1 MEGVHVGVS
10 YGQHDRVDELNDRIQ
25 NRQFSDK
32 PLAPNFSSR
41 PVVTKYSRF
50 QIADRR
56 APAYEEEIRPV
67 ETHNTQT
74 NFNPATLRGPPA
86 SMLQNIDLESALRNQ
101 NVAFQRNCVQST
113 YVPDSRSELFN
124 VRVHSALGPNPHPSL
139 FSHPPTQSV
148 PREAAVRGMNIG
160 KDLFNNSTRTQLRA
174 L

>member
-1 MEGVHVGVS
+1 MEGVHTGVS

-25 NRQFSDK
+25 SRQFSDK

-56 APAYEEEIRPV
+56 APYIEQIHPV
-67 ETHNTQT
+67 EAHNLQT
-74 NFNPATLRGPPA
+74 NFSPATQRGPPA
-86 SMLQNIDLESALRNQ
+86 TMLQNIDLESALRNQ
-101 NVAFQRNCVQST
+101 NVAFQRKSLQST
-113 YVPDSRSELFN
+113 YVPDSSSELFK
-124 VRVHSALGPNPHPSL
+124 VRVHSTLGPNPHPSL

-148 PREAAVRGMNIG
+148 PREAAMRGMNIG
-160 KDLFNNSTRTQLRA
+160 KDLFNNNTRTQLRA

>member
-1 MEGVHVGVS
+1 MEGVHTGVS
-10 YGQHDRVDELNDRIQ
+10 YGQHDRVDELNTRMQ

-56 APAYEEEIRPV
+56 APYVEEIRPV
-67 ETHNTQT
+67 ETHNLQT
-74 NFNPATLRGPPA
+74 NFSPATQRGPPA
-86 SMLQNIDLESALRNQ
+86 TILHNIDLESALRNQ
-101 NVAFQRNCVQST
+101 NVAFQRNCLQST
-113 YVPDSRSELFN
+113 YVPDSNSELYK
-124 VRVHSALGPNPHPSL
+124 VRVHSTPGPNPHPAL

-148 PREAAVRGMNIG
+148 PREGAIRGMNIG